1 MTSTTSFAG
10 LCLGV
15 TLAVAGC
22 SPSSPPP
29 PGTPSLPITA
39 AKSPTA
45 GNRIDPEKPTAEP
58 DRTMAPTQAPT
69 GEVFGFDQAARF
81 SDGVQIEVQKVTAQ
95 QAGEGDQGAEGT
107 DGQIVVANVLIS
119 NDSPS
124 TFDASRIIVQG
135 FYGEGI
141 GAPLVVDA
149 DGAFGVGFTG
159 VVEPD
164 EKVQATF
171 AFAIPHSE
179 LENVAISVYIYTL
192 DEPEHPAIQFSG
204 KVAKP

>member
-1 MTSTTSFAG
+1 MTRTTSFVG
-10 LCLGV
+10 SCLGV
-15 TLAVAGC
+15 ALALAGC
-22 SPSSPPP
+22 APSSPPP
-29 PGTPSLPITA
+29 PGAPSLPVTDPA
-39 AKSPTA
+39 SPTA
-45 GNRIDPEKPTAEP
+45 GNRIDPDKPAEP

-69 GEVFGFDQAARF
+69 GEVFGFDEAARF
-81 SDGVQIEVQKVTAQ
+81 SDGVQIEVHQVTAQ
-95 QAGEGDQGAEGT
+95 RAGEGDQGAEGT
-107 DGQIVVANVLIS
+107 DGQIVVANVMIT
-119 NDSPS
+119 NDSSS

-159 VVEPD
+159 VVEPS
-164 EKVQATF
+164 EEVQATF

-179 LENVAISVYIYTL
+179 LENVAISVYIHTL
-192 DEPEHPAIQFSG
+192 DEPEHPAIQFRG